1 MLSAKNVFSAIQPTG
16 FLHIGNYIGAI
27 RQWLKYQDV
36 YRCYFCVVDLHSLS
50 IPENIEP
57 KYFKQ
62 YILQVIALYLA
73 CGIDPKKSFIFV
85 QSLIQE
91 HCELFWILNCITPMG
106 WLKRMTQYKKKS
118 KSGKI
123 TSAGLFNYPILM
135 ASDILLYN
143 TDIVPVG
150 SDQKQHIEIAC
161 NIASRFNCFFGQT
174 FNLPKA
180 SIQSEGTFIM
190 GLDNPSQK
198 MSKNIGKKKSGHMIM
213 LLDSEKVLKKTIMSA
228 ITDSF
233 NEISFDKSSPGV
245 LNLLNIYRL
254 LSCRDKKSIEEEFS
268 GKRYGYLKK
277 VILGVVL
284 DFLRPIQKRYY
295 KLIKNEDFLIK
306 VSNDA
311 ASKIRPIARK
321 TLIKVKKALGIY
333 I

>member
-1 MLSAKNVFSAIQPTG
+1 
-16 FLHIGNYIGAI
+16 
-27 RQWLKYQDV
+27 
-36 YRCYFCVVDLHSLS
+36 
-50 IPENIEP
+50 
-57 KYFKQ
+57 
-62 YILQVIALYLA
+62 
-73 CGIDPKKSFIFV
+73 
-85 QSLIQE
+85 
-91 HCELFWILNCITPMG
+91 
-106 WLKRMTQYKKKS
+106 
-118 KSGKI
+118 
-123 TSAGLFNYPILM
+123 
-135 ASDILLYN
+135 
-143 TDIVPVG
+143 
-150 SDQKQHIEIAC
+150 
-161 NIASRFNCFFGQT
+161 
-174 FNLPKA
+174 
-180 SIQSEGTFIM
+180 
-190 GLDNPSQK
+190 
-198 MSKNIGKKKSGHMIM
+198 
-213 LLDSEKVLKKTIMSA
+213 MSA